1 MGVKND
7 KQSTIKTMGAKQFF
21 DKFGMLCVLI
31 LICAAIS
38 IANEKFLTFG
48 NWQNLVR
55 QISINGILALGMTF
69 VILSGG
75 IDLSIGPVVALS
87 GVIAAKFMRDHE
99 GVPIAVPILLA
110 ILVCAVQG
118 MFYGFVISWSGLP
131 PFVVTLSIMQIARGI
146 ALAYT
151 DGQPII
157 IKNTFFRMI
166 GQGEVFNIVPVPFI
180 LFLVIFLLSLF
191 LLKQTRFGRYIYA
204 IGGNADAARASGV
217 NVRKYNTLVYMLN
230 ASFVGLAGLILAA
243 RTQSGQ
249 PAVGTGFECDAIAAV
264 VIGGTSMSGGTGGV
278 TGTIIGILIIGVIN
292 NGLNLLGVSSY
303 YQTVAKGLMI
313 LTAVLLDVVTKKVKK

>member
-21 DKFGMLCVLI
+21 DKFGMLCVLV
-31 LICAAIS
+31 LICAVIS

-99 GVPIAVPILLA
+99 GMPIVVPILLA
-110 ILVCAVQG
+110 ILICAVLG
-118 MFYGFVISWSGLP
+118 MFYGSVISWSGLP

-204 IGGNADAARASGV
+204 IGGNAEAARASGV

-313 LTAVLLDVVTKKVKK
+313 LAAVLLDVVTKKVKK

>member
-1 MGVKND
+1 MGVKKD
-7 KQSTIKTMGAKQFF
+7 KQNMIKAMGAKQFF
-21 DKFGMLCVLI
+21 DRFGMLCVLI
-31 LICAAIS
+31 LICAVIT

-99 GVPIAVPILLA
+99 SVPIVVPILLA
-110 ILVCAVQG
+110 ILVCAVLG
-118 MFYGFVISWSGLP
+118 MFYGSVISWSGLP

-157 IKNTFFRMI
+157 IKNTAFRMI
-166 GQGEVFNIVPVPFI
+166 GQGEVFNIIPVPFI
-180 LFLVIFLLSLF
+180 LFMAIFLLSLF

-230 ASFVGLAGLILAA
+230 AAFVGLAGLILAA

-249 PAVGTGFECDAIAAV
+249 PAVGQGFECDAIAAV
-264 VIGGTSMSGGTGGV
+264 VIGGTSMSGGIGGV

>member
-21 DKFGMLCVLI
+21 DRFGMLCVLI

-99 GVPIAVPILLA
+99 GTPIAVPILFA
-110 ILVCAVQG
+110 ILVCAVLG

-180 LFLVIFLLSLF
+180 LFLAIFLLSLF